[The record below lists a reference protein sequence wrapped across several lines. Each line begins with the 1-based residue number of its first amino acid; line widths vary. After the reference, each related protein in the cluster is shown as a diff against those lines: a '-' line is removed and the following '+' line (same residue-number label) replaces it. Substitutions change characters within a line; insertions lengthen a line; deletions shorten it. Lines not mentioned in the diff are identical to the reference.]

1 MNGGMADA
9 PVLGTGL
16 NRGVGPSPT
25 SCTKWY
31 ICEIA
36 QRPYNQLDRIH
47 SYVVKLHVGDFEM
60 AVNPHLFKR
69 QQKMSFTEKKV

>member
-1 MNGGMADA
+1 MADA
-9 PVLGTGL
+9 LVLGTSL
-16 NRGVGPSPT
+16 SRGVSSSLT
-25 SCTKWY
+25 ESTKWY

-36 QRPYNQLDRIH
+36 QRPYNRLDRVH

>member
-9 PVLGTGL
+9 LVLGTSL
-16 NRGVGPSPT
+16 IQGVGSSPT

-36 QRPYNQLDRIH
+36 QRPYDQLDRVH
-47 SYVVKLHVGDFEM
+47 SYVVKLPVGDFEM

-69 QQKMSFTEKKV
+69 QQKMSFNEKKV